1 MREKRAMDV
10 TVEDLKSV
18 FNNMEKIEELLF
30 KEPAVYMKI
39 GSPGSDLGN
48 MHTMDLFCNAV
59 INRAL
64 ALSKGFRTLAETNNY
79 ISAVPL
85 IRIQIDNCLRFFA
98 SMIVA
103 DYNSFFMKY
112 LEGEHIGNL
121 TDASGERMTDTYLAK
136 KMNKELF
143 PGIYNMYKNT
153 SSYIHL
159 SNEHSF
165 LHNKIVENDGS
176 EMRMQTIIGKDVD
189 HFSIDKKVDFAFNMF
204 KATEFLY
211 KLVRTWKYQKIK
223 VENELNNN
231 MGGKTNN

>member
-1 MREKRAMDV
+1 MNV

-18 FNNMEKIEELLF
+18 FSNMEKIEGLLF
-30 KEPAVYMKI
+30 QEPAVYMKI
-39 GSPGSDLGN
+39 GSSDGEYGN
-48 MHTMDLFCNAV
+48 MHTMDLYCNAV

-64 ALSKGFRTLAETNNY
+64 ALSKGFRTLADTNNY

-112 LEGEHIGNL
+112 LEGKHIRNL
-121 TDASGERMTDTYLAK
+121 TDASGKKMTDNYLAK
-136 KMNKELF
+136 KLDAELF

-153 SSYIHL
+153 SGYVHL

-165 LHNKIVENDGS
+165 LQNQIVESDDS
-176 EMRMQTIIGKDVD
+176 EMKMRTIIGKDFD

-211 KLVRTWKYQKIK
+211 KLVRSWKFQKMK

-231 MGGKTNN
+231 SSGKTNN